1 MIAEEV
7 INKFIR
13 DVINLVLSTSDFAIR
28 SMQDAPRPTGNYAAV
43 EFMSDMGLG
52 WEQQQVVNR
61 GGDDDLDETIEG
73 LRELMFSLSFYRD
86 SAIDNARAVRTR
98 FVRESIQTL
107 LKIANLGLIRRS
119 EVRSFSE
126 PLENGWEIRA
136 QFDLFLSAVGSDTD
150 IVRSILAVDIAGEFQ
165 ARGLIY
171 NLTIEV

>member
-13 DVINLVLSTSDFAIR
+13 DVINLVLVTSGFAIR
-28 SMQDAPRPTGNYAAV
+28 GKPNSPRPKGDYAIV
-43 EFMSDMGLG
+43 EFMSDTGLG

-73 LRELMFSLSFYRD
+73 LRELMFSISFYRD
-86 SAIDNARAVRTR
+86 ESIDNARNVRTR
-98 FVRESIQTL
+98 FVRESVQTL
-107 LKIANLGLIRRS
+107 LKAASLGLIRRS

-126 PLENGWEIRA
+126 PLENGWETRA

-165 ARGLIY
+165 ARGLVY
-171 NLTIEV
+171 NFTIEV